1 MGPLQTPGLVCY
13 HFRMNECVLIIEDE
27 VDVRDAMADA
37 ITQAGYEVITA
48 NDGDEGIK
56 LAFERHPNL
65 ILLDLVMPVMDGHEF
80 LSRLREDPWGK
91 EAKVLVITSMDD
103 INNVVSAHEGK
114 IEDYIIKA
122 HTSLDELVKHV
133 RTAMFK
139 NR

>member
-1 MGPLQTPGLVCY
+1 
-13 HFRMNECVLIIEDE
+13 MNECVLIIEDE

-139 NR
+139 NS